1 MTGKTSVW
9 PVKPTITPEIVR
21 WPAVILSPADML
33 RFLSPVS
40 TVSTRN
46 TWNHDSPFGVH
57 THEINEKKN
66 KRLQF

>member
-1 MTGKTSVW
+1 
-9 PVKPTITPEIVR
+9 
-21 WPAVILSPADML
+21 ML

-66 KRLQF
+66 KRLQFSTLALLKQAQLALLKQALLEKLRKHLY